1 MGKLVVLG
9 NCGDQTPQYEVTNFV
24 IDTGKSKILLDAGP
38 GVIRQLYRVGLSA
51 ADIDLVVI
59 THSHGDHTLGFPYF
73 LFYNFIER
81 NQGKKGPETIPV
93 IALREVYKGIMD
105 MFTFCYPPGKYPSF
119 SVENW
124 EASPTELSTFRF
136 KDIKITT
143 TPVTHAVPTIGIR
156 FEFDST
162 KITFS
167 ADTVYDERL
176 VALAK
181 GSHVLV
187 HEAFGP
193 SAISG
198 AAAQTKHAIAESAG
212 KAAMDSGVQKLILC
226 HIYSIFMDKID
237 LLINEAT
244 RYFKGEIL
252 VPSELQVIEI

>member
-1 MGKLVVLG
+1 MGKLIVLG
-9 NCGDQTPQYEVTNFV
+9 NCSNQTSQYETTNFV
-24 IDTGKSKILLDAGP
+24 IDTGESKILLDAGP

-51 ADIDLVVI
+51 TDIDLVVI

-81 NQGKKGPETIPV
+81 IQGKKGPETIPV

-105 MFTFCYPPGKYPSF
+105 MFAFCYPPGKYPNF
-119 SVENW
+119 SIENW

-156 FEFDST
+156 LEFDPT
-162 KITFS
+162 KISFS

-181 GSHVLV
+181 GSHELV
-187 HEAFGP
+187 HEAFGN
-193 SAISG
+193 SAVSEI
-198 AAAQTKHAIAESAG
+198 AAQTKHATAESAG
-212 KAAMDSGVQKLILC
+212 KAAQDSGVQKLILS
-226 HIYSIFMDKID
+226 HISPIFMDKTD
-237 LLINEAT
+237 LLIKEAS